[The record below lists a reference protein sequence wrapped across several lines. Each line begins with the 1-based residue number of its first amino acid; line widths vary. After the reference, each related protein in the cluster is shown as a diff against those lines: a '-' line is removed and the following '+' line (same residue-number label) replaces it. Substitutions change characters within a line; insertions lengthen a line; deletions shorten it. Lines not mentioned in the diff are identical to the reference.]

1 MICTMTESTEPGRT
15 LAERLRALVGTLPP
29 AEQKVARTLLAG
41 YPTVALEP
49 VAALARRATVSA
61 PTVLRLAQR
70 LGFAGYAD
78 LQTALK
84 IELQDRLTSPLT
96 QYDTSF
102 GEAPGPRSRDMFSR
116 GIRETFGQLPD
127 GELER
132 AAALLADGR
141 RPAWTIGGYFST
153 LLARYLVMHLR
164 QLRPRATYVSGG
176 VHEHAEYLIDIGR
189 SDTVV
194 VFDYR
199 RYQSDTVRFAEQAA
213 ARGAKVVLFTDPWLS
228 PAAAVADVV
237 LPATVTTPSPFDALT
252 PAMALVE
259 ALVAAIVDEMGEV
272 PRERVSEF
280 DQLLTADREVRE
292 H

>member
-1 MICTMTESTEPGRT
+1 MTESEPGRT

-102 GEAPGPRSRDMFSR
+102 DEAPGPRSRDMFSR
-116 GIRETFGQLPD
+116 GIRETFSQLPD

-141 RPAWTIGGYFST
+141 RPRGPSGDTSARFSRAIWSCT
-153 LLARYLVMHLR
+153 CGSCARA
-164 QLRPRATYVSGG
+164 PPT
-176 VHEHAEYLIDIGR
+176 
-189 SDTVV
+189 
-194 VFDYR
+194 
-199 RYQSDTVRFAEQAA
+199 
-213 ARGAKVVLFTDPWLS
+213 S
-228 PAAAVADVV
+228 PAAS
-237 LPATVTTPSPFDALT
+237 TSTPN
-252 PAMALVE
+252 
-259 ALVAAIVDEMGEV
+259 I
-272 PRERVSEF
+272 
-280 DQLLTADREVRE
+280 
-292 H
+292 